1 MKSQLKSFSSASA
14 SPRSARRPYPARAGR
29 VPLVRNRP
37 AHRGEIPARPSES
50 ICEEMN
56 DDMSLNMNFIGDMTS
71 SSDIP
76 SSETMISIGDRTS
89 SMDMADGT
97 SNTTDDEE
105 EMGYFSPDEDAISLD
120 CKDSD
125 GVD

>member
-76 SSETMISIGDRTS
+76 SSETITS

-97 SNTTDDEE
+97 SNATDDEE
-105 EMGYFSPDEDAISLD
+105 EMGYFSPDEDTISLD